1 MTEALL
7 RIKSLAFEGAGTY
20 RTLGSPLPLGRQG
33 RVLICGPEGCLDGDT
48 YISYDVRDKKGRRL
62 NGKGQSIRWLYHRF
76 HRLPPPPGRGQYLS
90 VRGYEGARFF
100 VSSVND
106 DGRIFKNPILDVVKT
121 GTKLCFEVRTA
132 SGHSIVATADHKFFV
147 GDGYLPTEK
156 LSVGS
161 VVFIHNN
168 THYTNAGYNKHK
180 RVGRPAVC
188 VKHHPHGH
196 VKNVVD
202 AKTRKSYP
210 YKRVQESHIAYEA
223 AMNGLSFDAY
233 RSRLNDGDL
242 EGLKFLPPGVHVH
255 HKDENFRN
263 NDPENLVVMDPRA
276 HNRQH
281 ALERHNDL
289 RFIAVA
295 TEVVSINQVGERE
308 TFDLKVQ
315 GPHNN
320 YVANGFVVHNSGKS
334 MIPEVMTLV
343 LYGKGSPRVRK
354 SGLVESSIVNEAHG
368 YQGTLAFDS
377 GHGASTRHVSITQSF
392 KHKRMG
398 SRYIITVDGVR
409 ETPDTKPQQKKLV
422 KRLAP
427 LSYEEWLGV
436 VYLHQGG
443 IHDLLAGGPTEKRE
457 YLTSVFGLDFYDD
470 LLTTAQEELKTLVKK
485 SSTAGDLQQELAN
498 LEEEHRTHQ
507 ATLDE
512 VPGGVAAVEAGVAK
526 LSERL
531 QKLSN
536 DLGKLEAADE
546 AFDTLSELHEQIE
559 SLTAEQGVGKAP
571 EDASEALETAQ
582 ADQETCAA
590 ALSELEAQLRSMF
603 HQKTAYDAAQ
613 ARDQEAQAA
622 LTKNQ
627 QRIDVIATQLKDAA
641 APDDDVM
648 GKLQALMQEA
658 ETLLGRDLKLEG
670 VKVKVS
676 KVSWQEH
683 AKAADQAAATAT
695 KLEKLAKAHAAD
707 CPTCASPLDE
717 ETLTTTIAATRQHS
731 KASRAAALS
740 TLHSQFV
747 TLSAKWW
754 PCEDNTIGGV
764 TDSVIDWRDVWAKLA
779 RLEETQTT
787 NQETLTKAQTALK
800 ALTKPQSPEKL
811 AAKKKALEPVLTKH
825 KAAVKNLTA
834 LVSLHKQYA
843 SASKLVAGLSHDEV
857 KAQITDGTAKREKT
871 KTSLAQALKIKSAC
885 DQATASLRHLKKR
898 ISLVNDA
905 IQDHVETAVK
915 VQHYQETLVP
925 FFTSLRASKV
935 RACVS
940 VLEGVLPVYVSA
952 MSSNQY
958 TGAQV
963 KLSVSDDLKD
973 VDLMLRTGEHT
984 PWVSAVQAS
993 GGQRRRFTMAIIAA
1007 LREVSPRK
1015 ANLMFFDEPF
1025 ADLESEGKLL
1035 FVQRLIPTLM
1045 ERCPDLES
1053 VFVIAH
1059 DAEVLQS
1066 ANDSFDSVWQVERD
1080 ERGSRIELG
1089 KRLSMVDGR

>member
-7 RIKSLAFEGAGTY
+7 RIKSLSFEGAGTY
-20 RTLGSPLPLGRQG
+20 RTLSAPLPLAKQG
-33 RVLICGPEGCLDGDT
+33 KVLICG
-48 YISYDVRDKKGRRL
+48 S
-62 NGKGQSIRWLYHRF
+62 
-76 HRLPPPPGRGQYLS
+76 
-90 VRGYEGARFF
+90 EGA
-100 VSSVND
+100 
-106 DGRIFKNPILDVVKT
+106 
-121 GTKLCFEVRTA
+121 
-132 SGHSIVATADHKFFV
+132 
-147 GDGYLPTEK
+147 
-156 LSVGS
+156 
-161 VVFIHNN
+161 
-168 THYTNAGYNKHK
+168 
-180 RVGRPAVC
+180 
-188 VKHHPHGH
+188 
-196 VKNVVD
+196 
-202 AKTRKSYP
+202 
-210 YKRVQESHIAYEA
+210 
-223 AMNGLSFDAY
+223 
-233 RSRLNDGDL
+233 
-242 EGLKFLPPGVHVH
+242 
-255 HKDENFRN
+255 
-263 NDPENLVVMDPRA
+263 
-276 HNRQH
+276 
-281 ALERHNDL
+281 
-289 RFIAVA
+289 
-295 TEVVSINQVGERE
+295 
-308 TFDLKVQ
+308 
-315 GPHNN
+315 
-320 YVANGFVVHNSGKS
+320 GKS

-354 SGLVESSIVNEAHG
+354 TGLVESSIVNEAHG

-498 LEEEHRTHQ
+498 LEEEQRIHQ

-512 VPGGVAAVEAGVAK
+512 VPGGVAAVEAGVTK

-658 ETLLGRDLKLEG
+658 ETLLGRDFKLEG

-683 AKAADQAAATAT
+683 AKAADQAAVTAT

-707 CPTCASPLDE
+707 CPTCASHLDE
-717 ETLTTTIAATRQHS
+717 ETLKTTIASLREHAKT
-731 KASRAAALS
+731 SRAAALS
-740 TLHSQFV
+740 TLQAQFLS
-747 TLSAKWW
+747 LSAKWW
-754 PCEDNTIGGV
+754 PYEDDATIGAV
-764 TDSVIDWRDVWAKLA
+764 VDNVIDWRDAWDKLA
-779 RLEETQTT
+779 RLEEARTT
-787 NQETLTKAQTALK
+787 YGETLAKAQAALQ
-800 ALTKPQSPEKL
+800 ALSKPQSPEKL
-811 AAKKKALEPVLTKH
+811 TANKKALEPVLAQH
-825 KAAVKNLTA
+825 KVAVKNLTA
-834 LVSLHKQYA
+834 LVSLHKQYGA
-843 SASKLVAGLSHDEV
+843 ASKLVAGLTQDDV
-857 KAQITDGTAKREKT
+857 KSQLATGTTKREKT
-871 KTSLAQALKIKSAC
+871 KASLNEALKIKSAC

-898 ISLVNDA
+898 IGLVNDA

-958 TGAQV
+958 TGAEV

-973 VDLMLRTGEHT
+973 VDLMLRTGENT

-1059 DAEVLQS
+1059 DQEVILS
-1066 ANDSFDSVWQVERD
+1066 ARDSFDQIWQVFRD
-1080 ERGSRIELG
+1080 EKGSRVEVMPC
-1089 KRLSMVDGR
+1089 R